1 MSRLRS
7 SILFGLR
14 WDLLAVS
21 IIVLISGLYVWLD
34 EPTIRP
40 AESETVGGSRPPD
53 RAEGDILLFLPDSPA
68 AKAANLDELDCSYG
82 WFNSLWQEYGSF
94 ATALTRDLSPEILAG
109 RTVVIIPSR
118 VARNMP
124 TAGVRAIGDFVKRG
138 GQVILEQPNESW
150 MALAASSST
159 GKPRRAQHIT
169 SIEGLGVHGDLREWM
184 LQIPLTGPLMPAP
197 VMEPY
202 PAGQSII
209 DIDDQPGW
217 AITPVGDGWV
227 HTLYFNFGCTV
238 TAIQQGSPTKDMLFG
253 TANATEIHAS
263 ERRALPAATEFPIPF
278 ADLLERAV
286 FQRLSVVRP
295 IPRLWLYPGDFA
307 GAVLMTH
314 SSPDSTGA
322 GLALAEAAHKAGATA
337 TVFVAADR
345 FNTADAAVAENIQAD
360 IGILWVRGK
369 RRPLVV
375 ETIGIGP
382 FRPIAAEL
390 DLNTQFTR
398 VNVVLPETRPLR
410 AVRVEESEWTNDWAT
425 TFKRLAAARLRIDS
439 SFGPNGD
446 KQWGYLFGTG
456 FPYYPLDER
465 GLPLPLVEQPFVL
478 QGSGLNPQRLERML
492 KGSSQGFHEPLVIGV
507 PSDIMRYDPAP
518 GVLLA
523 LRDVFALAKQYNHW
537 ATSLGEF
544 LDFLAARR
552 KSVLTSQW
560 NGPERR
566 LTISVNLLGAHTES
580 LVSVNDQEKI
590 RVRESVAG
598 VAFPRTFEGEE
609 VESVTLDHD
618 EVSLKSIA
626 TAGSSTD
633 RILKVPV
640 GRHTI
645 VVKYRLP
652 VDPTLTPP

>member
-7 SILFGLR
+7 SVLFALR

-21 IIVLISGLYVWLD
+21 VIVLIAGLYLWLD
-34 EPTIRP
+34 EPTVRP
-40 AESETVGGSRPPD
+40 VESDAVGGSRPPD
-53 RAEGDILLFLPDSPA
+53 RAEGDVLLLLPDSPA
-68 AKAANLDELDCSYG
+68 AKATNLDELDCSYG

-109 RTVVIIPSR
+109 RTVVIVPSR

-138 GQVILEQPNESW
+138 GQVILEQPGESW
-150 MALAASSST
+150 MALAASLST

-169 SIEGLGVHGDLREWM
+169 SIEGLGVHGDMREWM
-184 LQIPLTGPLMPAP
+184 LQIPLTGTLLPAP
-197 VMEPY
+197 VMAPF
-202 PAGQSII
+202 PTGQSIL

-217 AITPVGDGWV
+217 AVTPIGDGWV

-238 TAIQQGSPTKDMLFG
+238 TAIQQGTPVKDMVFG
-253 TANATEIHAS
+253 TDGLTETHAA
-263 ERRALPAATEFPIPF
+263 ERRSAPSLTEFPIPL
-278 ADLLERAV
+278 ADLLERAML
-286 FQRLSVVRP
+286 QRLSVVRP
-295 IPRLWLYPGDFA
+295 IPRLWLYPGDYA

-314 SSPDSTGA
+314 SSADSSPA
-322 GLALAEAAHKAGATA
+322 GLELAQAAHEAGATA

-345 FNTADAAVAENIQAD
+345 FSTADAAVAETIEAD

-375 ETIGIGP
+375 ETIGIGAL
-382 FRPIAAEL
+382 RPIAAEL

-398 VNVVLPETRPLR
+398 VNVVLPEAKPLR

-446 KQWGYLFGTG
+446 KEWGYLFGTG

-465 GLPLPLVEQPFVL
+465 GLPLPVVEQPFVL
-478 QGSGLNPQRLERML
+478 QGAGLNPQRLERML
-492 KGSSQGFHEPLVIGV
+492 KGSSLGFHQALVVGV

-523 LRDVFALAKQYNHW
+523 LRDVFVLAKKHNHW
-537 ATSLGEF
+537 ATNLGEF

-560 NGPERR
+560 NGPEKR
-566 LTISVNLLGAHTES
+566 LTITVNLLGAHSES
-580 LVSVNDQEKI
+580 LVSENNEEKI

-609 VESVTLDHD
+609 VESVTLDQN

-633 RILKVPV
+633 RILKVPT

-645 VVKYRLP
+645 VVKYRVPAEP
-652 VDPTLTPP
+652 VIAEP